1 MNTHKTSICKDPNGA
16 KHLSHLHDRYVVVP
30 ADKAPNNID
39 FVCKSHSIDCFIKEL
54 GIDNLRGNSTYT
66 PMTHAIEESLDNHR

>member
-1 MNTHKTSICKDPNGA
+1 MSTHKTSICIDPNGA

-54 GIDNLRGNSTYT
+54 GSDNSLGNSTYT
-66 PMTHAIEESLDNHR
+66 PTTHAKEECLNNH